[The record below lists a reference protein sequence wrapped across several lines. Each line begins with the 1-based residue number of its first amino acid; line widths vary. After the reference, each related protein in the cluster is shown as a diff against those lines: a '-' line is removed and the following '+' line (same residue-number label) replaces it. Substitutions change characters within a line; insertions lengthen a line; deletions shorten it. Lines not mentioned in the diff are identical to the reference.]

1 MRPGPARSAL
11 PLPASRESPLRRRAW
26 QLTWVIITPRE
37 EYCQVPATTTNGEP
51 FGSPFES
58 GRRDLTRPAAS
69 AAGAGLSP
77 ASGAKA
83 PQAPKLNP
91 RPPDAEP
98 ARSAGGAD
106 VVGWGSAGA
115 STPCESLE
123 GRVTT
128 SSSDHAMFW
137 ASVS

>member
-1 MRPGPARSAL
+1 MRTLLQGDGWPKGGLKGGLL
-11 PLPASRESPLRRRAW
+11 PTKKNANQRKPLTRISLL
-26 QLTWVIITPRE
+26 Q
-37 EYCQVPATTTNGEP
+37 
-51 FGSPFES
+51 S

-83 PQAPKLNP
+83 PQARKLNP

-106 VVGWGSAGA
+106 AVGKGSAGA

-128 SSSDHAMFW
+128 PSSNHARFW

>member
-1 MRPGPARSAL
+1 MVSYRTGEKAFTICKIRLPYYPRHPFEMQPLCCAFFGNGRGPD
-11 PLPASRESPLRRRAW
+11 RRRRKSPTAKAAAG
-26 QLTWVIITPRE
+26 LDLHSVGT
-37 EYCQVPATTTNGEP
+37 ATE
-51 FGSPFES
+51 GSTLV
-58 GRRDLTRPAAS
+58 RDLTRPVAS

-91 RPPDAEP
+91 RPPEP
-98 ARSAGGAD
+98 HANPL
-106 VVGWGSAGA
+106 W
-115 STPCESLE
+115 

-128 SSSDHAMFW
+128 PSSIHAVFW

>member
-1 MRPGPARSAL
+1 MRTLLQGDGWPKGGLKGGLL
-11 PLPASRESPLRRRAW
+11 PTKKNANQRKPLTRISLL
-26 QLTWVIITPRE
+26 Q
-37 EYCQVPATTTNGEP
+37 
-51 FGSPFES
+51 S